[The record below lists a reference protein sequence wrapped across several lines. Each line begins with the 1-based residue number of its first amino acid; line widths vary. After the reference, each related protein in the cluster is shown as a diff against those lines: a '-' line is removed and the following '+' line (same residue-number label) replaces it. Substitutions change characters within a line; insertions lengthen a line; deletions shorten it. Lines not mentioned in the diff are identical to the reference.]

1 TPVETPTPT
10 AIVTPTPVE
19 TPTPTAIVTPTPV
32 ETPTPTAIVTPTPT
46 PSVTPT
52 AIVTPTPTPS
62 VTLTPTPSVTLT
74 PTPSVTPTPTPSV
87 TLTPTPSVTPTPTPS
102 VTLTATPSVTP
113 ASIDPT
119 EIQVP
124 TPVTAPKSPTA
135 ADTPTPEPSTSD
147 EQDFKRPESRS
158 LDNLGVAAA
167 DRRVLTIDQSIIS
180 QLPAGIVASSLASQ
194 QAPTVNPTSNLV
206 LGYVPSPDRLFEG
219 NDIQKTVWGIE
230 EMRNQEFA
238 EYLGV
243 EANLL
248 EEKTLISTSQ
258 QTLQN
263 IEQQTGKR
271 SGIIYMV
278 SREDQLELIL
288 VPPAGWPIHYSVPEA
303 NKAALFP
310 TVQEFRAE
318 ITNPAKRDTSTYLA
332 AAQQLYKWAIAP
344 LEKDLQNLGIQ
355 TLLLSVDP
363 GLRSL
368 PFAALH
374 DGKGFLIEKYSFSL
388 IPSFSSTNT
397 DYKAVRDA
405 TVLAMG
411 RSEFVDQQPLPS
423 VPIELQAISAQ
434 WQGPSFLNSAFT
446 LDNLTSEHAKGGFRI
461 VHLATHAEFKPGKAS
476 NSYIQMW
483 NSKLQLDR
491 IESLNWRNPQ
501 VDLLVLSA
509 CRTAMGDRE
518 AELGFGGL
526 AVKSGA
532 KSALGSLWYVDDGG
546 TLALMSEFYH
556 QLRGTTTKA
565 EALQLAQQAI
575 MSGKVRLENG
585 QLVTT
590 GGQLNLPANLQQP
603 NQNFSHPYYWSSFT
617 MIGSPW

>member
-1 TPVETPTPT
+1 VKSNWGCNSTP
-10 AIVTPTPVE
+10 
-19 TPTPTAIVTPTPV
+19 
-32 ETPTPTAIVTPTPT
+32 
-46 PSVTPT
+46 
-52 AIVTPTPTPS
+52 
-62 VTLTPTPSVTLT
+62 
-74 PTPSVTPTPTPSV
+74 
-87 TLTPTPSVTPTPTPS
+87 
-102 VTLTATPSVTP
+102 
-113 ASIDPT
+113 IDST
-119 EIQVP
+119 EIQEP
-124 TPVTAPKSPTA
+124 APQ
-135 ADTPTPEPSTSD
+135 PSTLDAGDLQRRGKNS
-147 EQDFKRPESRS
+147 S
-158 LDNLGVAAA
+158 LDNPGSVA
-167 DRRVLTIDQSIIS
+167 DRILTLDRTITSK
-180 QLPAGIVASSLASQ
+180 LPTDLVPPSPASEQ
-194 QAPTVNPTSNLV
+194 PPTVNPTSNLV

-230 EMRNQEFA
+230 EMRNQEFG

-243 EANLL
+243 EANLP
-248 EEKTLISTSQ
+248 EEKILISTFQ

-271 SGIIYMV
+271 SGIIYIV
-278 SREDQLELIL
+278 SREDRLELIL
-288 VPPAGWPIHYSVPEA
+288 VPPVGQPIHYSVPEA
-303 NKAALFP
+303 NRAALFP
-310 TVQEFRAE
+310 TVQEFRKE
-318 ITNPAKRDTSTYLA
+318 ITNPAKRATTSYLA

-423 VPIELQAISAQ
+423 VPLELQAISAQ
-434 WQGPSFLNSAFT
+434 GNGPSFLNSAFT
-446 LDNLTSEHAKGGFRI
+446 IDNLNSEHAKGGFRI

-476 NSYIQMW
+476 NSYIQLW
-483 NSKLQLDR
+483 NSQLQLDR
-491 IESLNWRNPQ
+491 MESLNWRNPQ

-509 CRTAMGDRE
+509 CRTALGDRE

-556 QLRGTTTKA
+556 QLRGATTKA

-590 GGQLNLPANLQQP
+590 GGKLNLPANLQQA

>member
-1 TPVETPTPT
+1 
-10 AIVTPTPVE
+10 
-19 TPTPTAIVTPTPV
+19 
-32 ETPTPTAIVTPTPT
+32 
-46 PSVTPT
+46 
-52 AIVTPTPTPS
+52 
-62 VTLTPTPSVTLT
+62 L
-74 PTPSVTPTPTPSV
+74 
-87 TLTPTPSVTPTPTPS
+87 
-102 VTLTATPSVTP
+102 
-113 ASIDPT
+113 
-119 EIQVP
+119 
-124 TPVTAPKSPTA
+124 
-135 ADTPTPEPSTSD
+135 
-147 EQDFKRPESRS
+147 QDSGKNSS
-158 LDNLGVAAA
+158 LDNPGSVG
-167 DRRVLTIDQSIIS
+167 DRLLTLDRTITSK
-180 QLPAGIVASSLASQ
+180 LPSHLAPLSPELPQ
-194 QAPTVNPTSNLV
+194 PPPANPTSNVV

-230 EMRNQEFA
+230 ERRNQEFR

-243 EANLL
+243 EANLPD
-248 EEKTLISTSQ
+248 EKVLISTAQ

-271 SGIIYMV
+271 SGIIYIV
-278 SREDQLELIL
+278 SREDGLELIL
-288 VPPAGWPIHYSVPEA
+288 VPPVGLPIHYSVPEA
-303 NKAALFP
+303 NRAALFP
-310 TVQEFRAE
+310 TVQEFRKE
-318 ITNPAKRDTSTYLA
+318 ITNSAKRATTTYLA

-397 DYKAVRDA
+397 DYKVVRDA

-411 RSEFVDQQPLPS
+411 RSEFVDQAPLPS

-434 WQGPSFLNSAFT
+434 WGGPSYLNSTFT
-446 LDNLTSEHAKGGFRI
+446 IDNLNSEHAKGGFRI

-476 NSYIQMW
+476 NSYIQLW
-483 NSKLQLDR
+483 NSQLQLDR
-491 IESLNWRNPQ
+491 MESLNWRNPQ

-509 CRTAMGDRE
+509 CRTALGDRE

-526 AVKSGA
+526 AVKSGV

-546 TLALMSEFYH
+546 TLALMSEFYN
-556 QLRGTTTKA
+556 QLRGATTKA
-565 EALQLAQQAI
+565 EALQLAQQAMI
-575 MSGKVRLENG
+575 SGKVRLENG
-585 QLVTT
+585 QLVAT
-590 GGQLNLPANLQQP
+590 GDKLNLPANLQQA

>member
-1 TPVETPTPT
+1 
-10 AIVTPTPVE
+10 
-19 TPTPTAIVTPTPV
+19 
-32 ETPTPTAIVTPTPT
+32 
-46 PSVTPT
+46 
-52 AIVTPTPTPS
+52 
-62 VTLTPTPSVTLT
+62 
-74 PTPSVTPTPTPSV
+74 
-87 TLTPTPSVTPTPTPS
+87 
-102 VTLTATPSVTP
+102 
-113 ASIDPT
+113 
-119 EIQVP
+119 
-124 TPVTAPKSPTA
+124 
-135 ADTPTPEPSTSD
+135 
-147 EQDFKRPESRS
+147 
-158 LDNLGVAAA
+158 
-167 DRRVLTIDQSIIS
+167 
-180 QLPAGIVASSLASQ
+180 
-194 QAPTVNPTSNLV
+194 
-206 LGYVPSPDRLFEG
+206 
-219 NDIQKTVWGIE
+219 
-230 EMRNQEFA
+230 MRNQEFG

-243 EANLL
+243 EANLPD
-248 EEKTLISTSQ
+248 EKILISTAQ

-271 SGIIYMV
+271 SGITYIV
-278 SREDQLELIL
+278 SREDGLELIL
-288 VPPAGWPIHYSVPEA
+288 VPPVGQPIHYSVPEA
-303 NKAALFP
+303 NRAALFP
-310 TVQEFRAE
+310 TVQEFRKE
-318 ITNPAKRDTSTYLA
+318 ITNPGKRDTTSYLA

-344 LEKDLQNLGIQ
+344 LEKDLQNFGIQ

-411 RSEFVDQQPLPS
+411 RSEFVDQQPLPN

-434 WQGPSFLNSAFT
+434 WDSPSFLNSAFT
-446 LDNLTSEHAKGGFRI
+446 IDNLNSEHAKGGFRI
-461 VHLATHAEFKPGKAS
+461 VHLATHAEFKPGKPS
-476 NSYIQMW
+476 NSYIQLW
-483 NSKLQLDR
+483 NSQLQLDR
-491 IESLNWRNPQ
+491 MESLNWRNPQ

-509 CRTAMGDRE
+509 CRTALGDRE

-575 MSGKVRLENG
+575 MSGKVRVENR

-590 GGQLNLPANLQQP
+590 GGKLNLPANLPQA
-603 NQNFSHPYYWSSFT
+603 NHNFSHPYYWSSFT

>member
-1 TPVETPTPT
+1 
-10 AIVTPTPVE
+10 
-19 TPTPTAIVTPTPV
+19 
-32 ETPTPTAIVTPTPT
+32 
-46 PSVTPT
+46 
-52 AIVTPTPTPS
+52 
-62 VTLTPTPSVTLT
+62 
-74 PTPSVTPTPTPSV
+74 
-87 TLTPTPSVTPTPTPS
+87 
-102 VTLTATPSVTP
+102 
-113 ASIDPT
+113 
-119 EIQVP
+119 
-124 TPVTAPKSPTA
+124 
-135 ADTPTPEPSTSD
+135 
-147 EQDFKRPESRS
+147 
-158 LDNLGVAAA
+158 
-167 DRRVLTIDQSIIS
+167 
-180 QLPAGIVASSLASQ
+180 
-194 QAPTVNPTSNLV
+194 
-206 LGYVPSPDRLFEG
+206 
-219 NDIQKTVWGIE
+219 
-230 EMRNQEFA
+230 MRNQELG

-243 EANLL
+243 KGNLPD
-248 EEKTLISTSQ
+248 EKILISTAQ
-258 QTLQN
+258 QTLKN

-271 SGIIYMV
+271 SGIIYIV

-288 VPPAGWPIHYSVPEA
+288 VPPVGLPIHYSVPEA
-303 NKAALFP
+303 NRAALFA
-310 TVQEFRAE
+310 TVQEFRKE
-318 ITNPAKRDTSTYLA
+318 ITNPGKRATTTYLA

-344 LEKDLQNLGIQ
+344 LDKDLQNLEIE

-388 IPSFSSTNT
+388 IPSFSLTNS
-397 DYKAVRDA
+397 DYKPVRDA

-423 VPIELQAISAQ
+423 VPLELQAISAQ
-434 WQGPSFLNSAFT
+434 GNGPSFLNSAFT
-446 LDNLTSEHAKGGFRI
+446 IDNLNSEHAKGEFRI

-476 NSYIQMW
+476 NSYIQLW

-491 IESLNWRNPQ
+491 LESLNWRNPQ

-509 CRTAMGDRE
+509 CRTALGDRE

-546 TLALMSEFYH
+546 TLGLMSEFYH
-556 QLRGTTTKA
+556 QLRGATTKA

-590 GGQLNLPANLQQP
+590 GGKLNLPANLQQA

-617 MIGSPW
+617 MIGNPW

>member
-1 TPVETPTPT
+1 TPSETPTPVVT
-10 AIVTPTPVE
+10 PTDTPSETPTPVVTPTPMD
-19 TPTPTAIVTPTPV
+19 
-32 ETPTPTAIVTPTPT
+32 
-46 PSVTPT
+46 S
-52 AIVTPTPTPS
+52 
-62 VTLTPTPSVTLT
+62 
-74 PTPSVTPTPTPSV
+74 
-87 TLTPTPSVTPTPTPS
+87 
-102 VTLTATPSVTP
+102 
-113 ASIDPT
+113 T
-119 EIQVP
+119 EIQEP
-124 TPVTAPKSPTA
+124 APQ
-135 ADTPTPEPSTSD
+135 PSTQEGGD
-147 EQDFKRPESRS
+147 LQSRGKNSS
-158 LDNLGVAAA
+158 LDNRGSVA
-167 DRRVLTIDQSIIS
+167 DRILTLDSTITSK
-180 QLPAGIVASSLASQ
+180 LPWDFVPPSPASEQ
-194 QAPTVNPTSNLV
+194 PPTVNPTSNLV

-219 NDIQKTVWGIE
+219 NDIQKTVSGIE
-230 EMRNQEFA
+230 EMRNQEFRD
-238 EYLGV
+238 YLGV
-243 EANLL
+243 KANLP
-248 EEKTLISTSQ
+248 EEKILISTFQ

-271 SGIIYMV
+271 SGIIYIV
-278 SREDQLELIL
+278 SREDRLELIL
-288 VPPAGWPIHYSVPEA
+288 VPPVGRPIHYSVPEA

-310 TVQEFRAE
+310 TVQEFRNE
-318 ITNPAKRDTSTYLA
+318 ITNPAKRETKTYLA

-397 DYKAVRDA
+397 DYNAVREA

-434 WQGPSFLNSAFT
+434 GNGPSFLNSAFT
-446 LDNLTSEHAKGGFRI
+446 IDNLNSEHAKGAFRI

-476 NSYIQMW
+476 NSYIQLW

-491 IESLNWRNPQ
+491 LESLNWRNPQ

-509 CRTAMGDRE
+509 CRTALGDRE

-556 QLRGTTTKA
+556 HLRGTTTKA

-590 GGQLNLPANLQQP
+590 GGQLNLPANLQQT
-603 NQNFSHPYYWSSFT
+603 NQNYSHPYYWSSFT